1 MNSAVTAK
9 PSALLCAGTEN
20 QKSHLQRVNFRRN
33 LHHHFSKGGCKWCK
47 VPENRWQVG
56 GIANKLP
63 MTTTATSSHG
73 VELKPKL
80 TVNTATNS
88 MRVNVSFLKAKSRAM
103 NMTQEQL
110 QLLPS
115 FRQRFVVFH
124 YAGPLLHAWS
134 KKLHKLNTS
143 AYVRQKPEGTPPI
156 SVPSFRSILQQKN
169 WELVWEFM
177 HKLT

>member
-1 MNSAVTAK
+1 MNSAVTVK
-9 PSALLCAGTEN
+9 PSALSGTEN
-20 QKSHLQRVNFRRN
+20 QKSHLQGVNFNFRRN

-73 VELKPKL
+73 VELKQKL

-88 MRVNVSFLKAKSRAM
+88 MRVNVSFLKAKSSAM
-103 NMTQEQL
+103 TMTREQL
-110 QLLPS
+110 QPLPS
-115 FRQRFVVFH
+115 FRQRFVVFP
-124 YAGPLLHAWS
+124 YAGPLLHASS

-169 WELVWEFM
+169 WEFM